1 MSNEEHP
8 STSQTFS
15 PITTAG
21 IFMSASSASWGK
33 WSSNGVQI
41 LSTAIISITSPVSR
55 RKHYRNS
62 SADGASGFT
71 IRSTRLET
79 TWCNLHMGFSGVNRC
94 TLSRGLLL
102 RPARHDSDYLR
113 TYSILGST
121 RVRSARPA
129 VYLQLQR
136 TREVLRYFILHGCSR
151 GRGYTYQSQCSL
163 SCGTLA
169 SPLDYS
175 SQTRFGS
182 WTGTERVPRIG
193 LIYWHL

>member
-1 MSNEEHP
+1 MSHEDHP
-8 STSQTFS
+8 ATSQTFS

-33 WSSNGVQI
+33 WSSYGVQI

-62 SADGASGFT
+62 SADGDSSST

-79 TWCNLHMGFSGVNRC
+79 TWCNLF
-94 TLSRGLLL
+94 
-102 RPARHDSDYLR
+102 
-113 TYSILGST
+113 
-121 RVRSARPA
+121 
-129 VYLQLQR
+129 
-136 TREVLRYFILHGCSR
+136 
-151 GRGYTYQSQCSL
+151 
-163 SCGTLA
+163 TLA

-175 SQTRFGS
+175 SQTLFGS
-182 WTGTERVPRIG
+182 GTGMERVPRIG